1 MPKLY
6 DFIRILYTD
15 IKKETHCRDI
25 SKIIYKSPTGFKN
38 NKFIKRAKGCSVD
51 SKDFIHVAS
60 NCKCLNCKPQLY
72 PKIFQNLDID
82 YILKFNN
89 LNGITNG
96 YEYEQYRLSIHYFQE
111 IA

>member
-38 NKFIKRAKGCSVD
+38 NKFIKRVKGCSVD
-51 SKDFIHVAS
+51 SKD
-60 NCKCLNCKPQLY
+60 LY
-72 PKIFQNLDID
+72 MLHPIVNVLIV
-82 YILKFNN
+82 N
-89 LNGITNG
+89 LNYI
-96 YEYEQYRLSIHYFQE
+96 QKYFK
-111 IA
+111 ILI